1 MTNNADKE
9 KDDRIK
15 ATDAKPD
22 QDQQSLDTEQGTQV
36 LEAAIEDAEMVSDVI
51 EETLPDDPTDENV
64 GQDNVAADLKEDKT
78 SSQSDQSVKDS
89 EIPNADIHQTA
100 KLTSRLGLLPLIFF
114 SILSGGVG
122 FIAAYLVFFLGIF
135 SLGSSSEDIRASL
148 SKVIASNTQDV
159 QRVTTTVQRQ
169 EMDIVQAIKKID
181 ALDAQ
186 VIFNRQMAKAQ
197 APFGIRM
204 QTLEDQL
211 NSIELHADSITKR
224 IWALENK
231 PIGEI
236 VSESVIGAYNNEV
249 TALQSSIQAQRD
261 QVDKLIAEASAK
273 ETQAL
278 EISQTTM
285 ARIALAEVQ
294 TALEKGMPFVTELN
308 EFAKLTGRRVPPK
321 LSELA
326 DTGAVTIAELNA
338 QFPPFA
344 RKALTAQRA
353 GSSENRLSAGWA
365 DFLKSQF
372 QARSVSPKEGND
384 ADAVLSRAEDAV
396 RQGNLAKALEELS
409 NLTSPAKD
417 KMAQWS
423 NQAVARLAA
432 ADAVKL
438 LLVSIEE

>member
-15 ATDAKPD
+15 ATDAQPD
-22 QDQQSLDTEQGTQV
+22 QDQQSLDTEQGIQV
-36 LEAAIEDAEMVSDVI
+36 LEAAIEGAEMVSDVI
-51 EETLPDDPTDENV
+51 EETLSDDPTDENV

-78 SSQSDQSVKDS
+78 SSPSDQSVKDS

-159 QRVTTTVQRQ
+159 ERVTTTVQRQ
-169 EMDIVQAIKKID
+169 EMDIVQAIQKID

-186 VIFNRQMAKAQ
+186 VIFNREMAEAQ

-261 QVDKLIAEASAK
+261 QVDKLIAQASAK

-278 EISQTTM
+278 EILQTTM

>member
-261 QVDKLIAEASAK
+261 QVDKLIAKASAK

>member
-15 ATDAKPD
+15 ATDAQPD
-22 QDQQSLDTEQGTQV
+22 QDQQSLDTEQGIQV
-36 LEAAIEDAEMVSDVI
+36 LEAAIEGAEMVSDVI

-64 GQDNVAADLKEDKT
+64 GQDNVAADRKEDQT
-78 SSQSDQSVKDS
+78 SSPSDQSMKDS

-148 SKVIASNTQDV
+148 SKVIASNTNDV
-159 QRVTTTVQRQ
+159 ERVTTTVQRQ

-186 VIFNRQMAKAQ
+186 VIFNREMAEAQ

-261 QVDKLIAEASAK
+261 QVDKLIAQASAK